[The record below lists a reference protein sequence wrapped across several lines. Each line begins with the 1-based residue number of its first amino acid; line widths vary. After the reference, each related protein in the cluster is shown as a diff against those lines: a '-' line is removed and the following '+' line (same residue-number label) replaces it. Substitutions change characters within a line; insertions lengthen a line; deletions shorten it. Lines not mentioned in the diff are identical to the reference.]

1 MSRDFLRAAMQR
13 TQFLFFA
20 VLAPHAILRPR
31 RANGHLRLGLG
42 SLALVLACVTTGCKS
57 KKNAGTPLAKVGDAT
72 LTLEDVRHTFPQEFE
87 QALPREQYLDFVK
100 RWIDDEVIYQQAQ
113 KAELDKDTSI
123 ARRIEE
129 MRRKLLI
136 EEFMSRESAA
146 EAVEP
151 DEGALSQYYEVH
163 REEFRR
169 KSPEWRFLTLRVKSF
184 KEALELKPKL
194 RGSDYL
200 AQAAPHLLDPLPE
213 DLESLPFRKAQ
224 DIRACLQPT
233 LGQTPVGQ
241 IAGPLTCPE
250 GVILVKVLDKAEAGT
265 LISFNTV
272 RDHIA
277 GILMMERKS
286 KQREGTVARYKEG
299 ALITF
304 NLDKIP
310 GRETPVEESE
320 AVSMPSEEGEG
331 PREPEKPVRN
341 SVDMAGNTPGE
352 MPKPK
357 PKPRPAP
364 PRPIAPVSD
373 DAASR
378 LDNIPANEPSG
389 ALRSDTP
396 SAPETDTSHAM
407 P

>member
-1 MSRDFLRAAMQR
+1 MPPMSRDFLRAAVKR
-13 TQFLFFA
+13 YLCLFSAILTPGAFLRLNSTHSRLLLGLL
-20 VLAPHAILRPR
+20 VLA
-31 RANGHLRLGLG
+31 LGLG
-42 SLALVLACVTTGCKS
+42 LSNCTS
-57 KKNAGTPLAKVGDAT
+57 KKKPGTPLAKVGTAT
-72 LTLEDVRHTFPQEFE
+72 LTLEDVRLTFPQEFE

-136 EEFMSRESAA
+136 EEFMAREGAA

-169 KSPEWRFLTLRVKSF
+169 KVAEWRFLTLRVKSF

-200 AQAAPHLLDPLPE
+200 VQAAPHLLDPLPE

-250 GVILVKVLDKAEAGT
+250 GIILVKVLEKAEAGT
-265 LISFNTV
+265 LIAFPTV

-286 KQREGTVARYKEG
+286 KQREGAVARYKEG

-310 GRETPVEESE
+310 GRETPAEENE
-320 AVSMPSEEGEG
+320 AVSMPSQESDELQAQ
-331 PREPEKPVRN
+331 EKAVRN
-341 SVDMAGNTPGE
+341 SVDLAGTTPGD

-364 PRPIAPVSD
+364 PRPVAPPPP
-373 DAASR
+373 
-378 LDNIPANEPSG
+378 LEPFDNTPANEPTG
-389 ALRSDTP
+389 ALRSDAP
-396 SAPETDTSHAM
+396 SAPVTDTSHAM